1 MKRINIDEYQ
11 EYMGTLINIEDE
23 KTYNT
28 NHIDGSINIPYEHL
42 LYNKD
47 KLLSKDKKYYIYCN
61 GGYKSYMATNL
72 LNAYGY
78 DVTQVLLKKS

>member
-1 MKRINIDEYQ
+1 MKKIDISEYQ
-11 EYMGTLINIEDE
+11 SNMGTLINIDDE
-23 KTYNT
+23 KIYNN
-28 NHIDGSINIPYEHL
+28 NHINGAINIPYEHL

-78 DVTQVLLKKS
+78 DVTKVLLKKS